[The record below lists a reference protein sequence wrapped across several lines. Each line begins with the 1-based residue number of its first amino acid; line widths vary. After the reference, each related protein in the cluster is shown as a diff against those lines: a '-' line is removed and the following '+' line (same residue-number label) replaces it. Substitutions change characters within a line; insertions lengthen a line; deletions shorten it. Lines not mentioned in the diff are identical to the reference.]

1 VQKTNLEPLLTQT
14 IEVVIRAGQLLI
26 AEWARV
32 DGPRGQGDKAAVDE
46 EIEQFLRQHLLQ
58 LLPCDFW
65 GEETGH
71 RLTGHPWCWDVDP
84 YEGTTDFLNGLK
96 GSALSIGMLH
106 RQTPILGVVYA
117 PSPLRA
123 RLIALLGQKA

>member
-1 VQKTNLEPLLTQT
+1 MVEDNCTTPPNHRASHFVQTPNLERLLTQT

-32 DGPRGQGDKAAVDE
+32 DGPRGQGDKAPVDE
-46 EIEQFLRQHLLQ
+46 EIEQFLHHHLLK

-71 RLTGHPWCWDVDP
+71 LLTGHPWCWVV
-84 YEGTTDFLNGLK
+84 E
-96 GSALSIGMLH
+96 IG
-106 RQTPILGVVYA
+106 
-117 PSPLRA
+117 RA
-123 RLIALLGQKA
+123 HV